1 MHLKWLNWIV
11 GFTIQNST
19 KWKNHNWCSCNNHW
33 KHQFRKMPINNIVA
47 KISTINLRANSE
59 MDFIK
64 IILIDSRLQI
74 KLKRSVIHY
83 KYLFHGKFFKST
95 FPWTFAF
102 AMTSHKYQGAT
113 ILSKNDS
120 WHKEF
125 IYTHTNFM

>member
-1 MHLKWLNWIV
+1 
-11 GFTIQNST
+11 
-19 KWKNHNWCSCNNHW
+19 
-33 KHQFRKMPINNIVA
+33 MPINNIVA

-95 FPWTFAF
+95 FP
-102 AMTSHKYQGAT
+102 
-113 ILSKNDS
+113 
-120 WHKEF
+120 
-125 IYTHTNFM
+125 